1 MNEERLLTDE
11 DRTAY
16 QWQMW
21 VGGFGEEG
29 QRRLKNAAVLVTR
42 VGGVGGNLAQQ
53 LAAAGIGKLV
63 LAHAG
68 NLRPDD
74 LNRQILMSQAAVG
87 QSRVEQA
94 ARRLREINPR
104 LDVEVIG
111 ENI

>member
-1 MNEERLLTDE
+1 MNDERLLTDE
-11 DRTAY
+11 DRAAY

-74 LNRQILMSQAAVG
+74 LNRQILFSPDGLEQPRA
-87 QSRVEQA
+87 EQA
-94 ARRLREINPR
+94 ARRLRAF
-104 LDVEVIG
+104 
-111 ENI
+111 